1 MYTRSLRFLLIAV
14 LCGIG
19 LSSARADQTPAA
31 PRPNAPHDQD
41 PDDVQVTVTAG
52 KGRLGI
58 VALQISP
65 ELRAHL
71 GAPRDRGVLV
81 DAVRPDS
88 PAARAGLRVGDIVT
102 DVDGAA
108 TKSAADVLDALS
120 DRKKGDEV
128 TVIALRSSQR
138 VELRARLDSDPQPA
152 RQSRSFRG
160 FQGLPDDMNRW
171 FRFDGTPDDMHGAID
186 ELRKRM
192 DELEHRFQQQSPNQ
206 RPGTERI

>member
-1 MYTRSLRFLLIAV
+1 MRTRSLSFLLIAV

-19 LSSARADQTPAA
+19 ISSARAEQNSSA
-31 PRPNAPHDQD
+31 PKATAPH
-41 PDDVQVTVTAG
+41 DDVQVTVTAG

-65 ELRAHL
+65 ELRSHL

-102 DVDGAA
+102 DVDGDA
-108 TKSAADVLDALS
+108 TKSAPDVLDALS

-128 TVIALRSSQR
+128 TIVALRSGQR
-138 VELRARLDSDPQPA
+138 VELRARLDSDPGPTWQG
-152 RQSRSFRG
+152 RSFRG
-160 FQGLPDDMNRW
+160 FQGMPDDMNGW
-171 FRFDGTPDDMHGAID
+171 FRFDGAPDDMRGAI
-186 ELRKRM
+186 ENLRKRM
-192 DELEHRFQQQSPNQ
+192 EEMEHRLQQQSPSKL
-206 RPGTERI
+206 PGSTERI

>member
-1 MYTRSLRFLLIAV
+1 MRKQSLSFLLIAV

-19 LSSARADQTPAA
+19 ISSAYAEQSPSAAKPA
-31 PRPNAPHDQD
+31 PRQ
-41 PDDVQVTVTAG
+41 DDVQVTVTAG

-102 DVDGAA
+102 DVDGDA
-108 TKSAADVLDALS
+108 TKSAPDVLEALS
-120 DRKKGDEV
+120 DRKKGDDV
-128 TVIALRSSQR
+128 TVVAFRSGQR
-138 VELRARLDSDPQPA
+138 VELRAKLDSDPGPTW
-152 RQSRSFRG
+152 QSRSFHG
-160 FQGLPDDMNRW
+160 FQGMPDDMNGW
-171 FRFDGTPDDMHGAID
+171 FRFDGTPDDMHGAIE

-192 DELEHRFQQQSPNQ
+192 EALEHRLGQQQQPKV
-206 RPGTERI
+206 PGGTEKI